1 MTELYSELEG
11 SLYSAL
17 ETYSNVHRG
26 SGHNSQVTTHLFEK
40 AREMILDYLGLQKSK
55 YLIIFCNSRSA
66 ASLKSRIEPAVFHA
80 VSSQDIGLSLG
91 VVALAVEKQVLPKGA
106 PLQSGG
112 GTARLM
118 SKEWVVWENA
128 PDRFEAGTPAIINVI
143 AFAKALRMIQKYG
156 KDIFMNPATEKLTA
170 SEILYHDELENF
182 SGMDL
187 LPELRETLIGRGVKV
202 PTIEGER
209 AFINLDNSASTPT
222 FAPIWNAFKITLQQS
237 EPVKQDIVN
246 EVKSICNGFLGAP
259 DSEYDVI
266 FTSNTTEAINLVSE
280 SMSRESEEG
289 IEPVVLNSL
298 LEHSS
303 NDLPWRMLD
312 GYSLIRLSVDD
323 EGFFDMTELGNILGE
338 YNEKEQHGSKRIR
351 LVAVSGASNVLGSYN
366 NLKAISRIVH
376 HYGAKLLVDGA
387 QLVAHIK
394 VNLAEYGI
402 DYFAFSA
409 HKVYAPFGCG
419 VLVCRK
425 ELLNFNPEEIQIMQS
440 TAVENSPGIAA
451 LGKSLVLLQRIGM
464 DLIKEEEQA
473 LTRRLLNGLATV
485 KGLKAYGVTN
495 SESNNF
501 ENKIGVVVFSL
512 KGILTS
518 KLAGEL
524 AVRSGIG
531 VRFGCHCSHIIIKHL
546 LKVPPFL
553 EQFQRFLVTVFPNL
567 RLPGLLRV
575 SLGIENNEGDV
586 DTLVRVLNEIAGKSE
601 TKADKNFTTT
611 RLSGTEVQKLISD
624 FIKAATLRV
633 YS

>member
-1 MTELYSELEG
+1 
-11 SLYSAL
+11 
-17 ETYSNVHRG
+17 
-26 SGHNSQVTTHLFEK
+26 
-40 AREMILDYLGLQKSK
+40 
-55 YLIIFCNSRSA
+55 
-66 ASLKSRIEPAVFHA
+66 
-80 VSSQDIGLSLG
+80 
-91 VVALAVEKQVLPKGA
+91 
-106 PLQSGG
+106 
-112 GTARLM
+112 
-118 SKEWVVWENA
+118 
-128 PDRFEAGTPAIINVI
+128 
-143 AFAKALRMIQKYG
+143 
-156 KDIFMNPATEKLTA
+156 
-170 SEILYHDELENF
+170 
-182 SGMDL
+182 
-187 LPELRETLIGRGVKV
+187 
-202 PTIEGER
+202 
-209 AFINLDNSASTPT
+209 
-222 FAPIWNAFKITLQQS
+222 
-237 EPVKQDIVN
+237 
-246 EVKSICNGFLGAP
+246 
-259 DSEYDVI
+259 
-266 FTSNTTEAINLVSE
+266 
-280 SMSRESEEG
+280 
-289 IEPVVLNSL
+289 
-298 LEHSS
+298 
-303 NDLPWRMLD
+303 
-312 GYSLIRLSVDD
+312 
-323 EGFFDMTELGNILGE
+323 
-338 YNEKEQHGSKRIR
+338 
-351 LVAVSGASNVLGSYN
+351 
-366 NLKAISRIVH
+366 
-376 HYGAKLLVDGA
+376 
-387 QLVAHIK
+387 LVAHIK